1 MKKRLTTIIL
11 LTFATS
17 ALVACGDSSKVTES
31 TADASVET
39 EISREHEHNYTEEIT
54 VEATCETDGEA
65 TYTCECGD
73 TYTEPIK
80 YTAICIQSYLN
91 DEIDTAARGIA
102 LY

>member
-39 EISREHEHNYTEEIT
+39 EITTEIIEI
-54 VEATCETDGEA
+54 
-65 TYTCECGD
+65 
-73 TYTEPIK
+73 
-80 YTAICIQSYLN
+80 L
-91 DEIDTAARGIA
+91 
-102 LY
+102 